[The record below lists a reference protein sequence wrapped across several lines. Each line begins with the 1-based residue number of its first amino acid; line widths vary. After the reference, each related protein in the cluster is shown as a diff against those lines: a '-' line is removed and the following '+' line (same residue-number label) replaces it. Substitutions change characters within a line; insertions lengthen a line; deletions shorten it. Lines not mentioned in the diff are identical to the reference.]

1 MEASTYSGARE
12 FFEAVRDAAIELE
25 RSEWQIA
32 RMRLSEGVRAQRYEV
47 RGAGGGDRSGMS
59 ATDARMDFESLME
72 RRVREDR
79 EIVARGVR
87 LCYGEEGAGGGVCA
101 LLGSLAADSV
111 YWRYCRGA
119 SWVKAAEAV
128 GASTKSVQRW
138 CDTAFDT
145 MDAHGCACSVAGI
158 GLAEGKS

>member
-1 MEASTYSGARE
+1 METPTYTSARE

-25 RSEWQIA
+25 RSERQMA

-59 ATDARMDFESLME
+59 ATDARIDFESLME

-79 EIVARGVR
+79 EIVSRGIR
-87 LCYGEEGAGGGVCA
+87 LCYGEDAGCGGVCA
-101 LLGSLAADSV
+101 LLGSPAADSV
-111 YWRYCRGA
+111 YWRFCMAA
-119 SWVKAAEAV
+119 SWAKAAEMV

-138 CDTAFDT
+138 CETAFDT
-145 MDAHGCACSVAGI
+145 MDAHGAVAAVAGV
-158 GLAEGKS
+158 GLAEG

>member
-1 MEASTYSGARE
+1 
-12 FFEAVRDAAIELE
+12 
-25 RSEWQIA
+25 
-32 RMRLSEGVRAQRYEV
+32 
-47 RGAGGGDRSGMS
+47 
-59 ATDARMDFESLME
+59 MDFESLME

-87 LCYGEEGAGGGVCA
+87 LCYGEEGSGGGVCA

-119 SWVKAAEAV
+119 SWAKAAEAV